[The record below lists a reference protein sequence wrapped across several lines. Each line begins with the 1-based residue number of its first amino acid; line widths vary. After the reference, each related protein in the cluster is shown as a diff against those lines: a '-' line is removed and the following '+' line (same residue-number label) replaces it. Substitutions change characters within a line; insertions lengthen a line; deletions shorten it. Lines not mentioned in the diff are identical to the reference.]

1 MERQIRAS
9 RLSPC
14 QVSLGRTAFTLVEL
28 LVVIGIIALLI
39 SILLPSL
46 ARARM
51 EGQRVKCLSNLR
63 QIGAGF
69 MMYTAENKGYYPQ
82 HSNWGNCYG
91 KMGTDTRYD
100 KTPKTGFLG
109 EPGVVE
115 ERPLNKYIK
124 SAEVFACPNDM
135 GDTLQTNIINCFESY
150 GTSYLVQWGTAF
162 AVKNVTGPGKGAAA
176 NAPMKLGQA
185 KQAARKIITGDWNWH
200 ANRPMS
206 NEATLWHTRNRTQ
219 RTFNML
225 FMDGHAEFYWF
236 PTTYEQ
242 PPFSTNAAPVD
253 VNGTF
258 W

>member
-1 MERQIRAS
+1 MTRQVCRSARAVTS
-9 RLSPC
+9 CRWRI
-14 QVSLGRTAFTLVEL
+14 GFTLVEL

-51 EGQRVKCLSNLR
+51 EGQKVKCLSNLR
-63 QIGAGF
+63 QIGAAF
-69 MMYTAENKGYYPQ
+69 IMYANENAGSMPQ

-91 KMGTDTRYD
+91 KMGLDARYD

-115 ERPLNKYIK
+115 ERPLNKYVK

-135 GDTLQTNIINCFESY
+135 GDTLQTGIINCFESY

-162 AVKNVTGPGKGAAA
+162 AVKNVTGPGKGNAA
-176 NAPMKLGQA
+176 NAPMKVTQA
-185 KQAARKIITGDWNWH
+185 KQSTTKIVTGDWNWH
-200 ANRPMS
+200 ANRVLTKES
-206 NEATLWHTRNRTQ
+206 LWHVRSMNQ
-219 RTFNML
+219 RSFNML
-225 FMDGHAEFYWF
+225 FLDGHAEYYFF
-236 PTTYEQ
+236 PVTYDQ
-242 PPFSTNAAPVD
+242 PPFSTNAAPV
-253 VNGTF
+253 NMNAAF